1 MDLAKELPTG
11 LPNEVYD
18 LVLVLQQA
26 AADAVRYAAFAE
38 DARQAGDGP
47 LAAWFEELATSD
59 REIVDRAGRLLL
71 PRLAGALYGGGTGRP
86 TS

>member
-1 MDLAKELPTG
+1 MEPAKTIPTG

-38 DARQAGDGP
+38 DARAADDGE
-47 LAAWFEELATSD
+47 LATWFEELADSD
-59 REIVDRAGRLLL
+59 REIVGRASALLV
-71 PRLAGALYGGGTGRP
+71 PRLRDNLP
-86 TS
+86 T

>member
-1 MDLAKELPTG
+1 MEPAKSIPTG

-38 DARQAGDGP
+38 DARAAGDEE
-47 LAAWFEELATSD
+47 LAGWFADLATSD
-59 REIVDRAGRLLL
+59 REIVARARSLLL
-71 PRLAGALYGGGTGRP
+71 PRLADLDVQ
-86 TS
+86 